1 MSVEPVSAAPWA
13 RRFASARGSL
23 PDAPAPRLRA
33 ARDRAWARFAR
44 HGFPTTR
51 VEAWKYTNLSALA
64 VAEFAA
70 PVASPITP
78 DIAAHILTGAHYRLV
93 FVNGRHQAALSD
105 VANLPA
111 GVRIDSLAA
120 MAVLSPEAV
129 ADLLGDDGDSSAD
142 SLAALN
148 GALAPEGAVIRI
160 DDGVTV
166 DRPIQLLFLSH
177 GDVPMAM
184 QMRSAIVAGPGARV
198 TVVESHVG
206 LGDAGHWINAV
217 TRLHA
222 AEGAHLSHHILQAQ
236 NQASWH
242 TARTVAEVAAGAT
255 YGNGLFATGAKT
267 ARQELHVSYT
277 GDNARAVLRGAH
289 LGQGDQHL
297 DYSSTVAH
305 ARPDG
310 QSDQVFKAAV
320 RGKSQSVFQGRLAV
334 AIDAQ
339 RTDAQQICRNLLLD
353 DGAVAYAKPELE
365 ILADDVKCSHGATI
379 GDLDA
384 TSLFYLRAR
393 GIGETEARAMLI
405 DAFIA
410 DTFADVAEEGVQL
423 AYRRLLDAWLETAP

>member
-13 RRFASARGSL
+13 RRFANARGSL

-64 VAEFAA
+64 VADFAT
-70 PVASPITP
+70 PVASPKTP
-78 DIAAHILTGAHYRLV
+78 DIAAHILPGPHYRLT
-93 FVNGRHQAALSD
+93 FVNGRYQAALSD
-105 VANLPA
+105 VANLPE

-120 MAVLSPEAV
+120 LAVLSPEVV
-129 ADLLGDDGDSSAD
+129 ADLLGDDGDDDAD

-148 GALAPEGAVIRI
+148 GALAPEGAVVRI
-160 DDGVTV
+160 DEDVAA
-166 DRPIQLLFLSH
+166 DRPVQLLFLSH
-177 GDVPMAM
+177 GDVPLAM
-184 QMRSAIVAGPGARV
+184 QVRNAVVAGPRARV

-206 LGDAGHWINAV
+206 LGNAGHWINTV
-217 TRLHA
+217 TRLDA
-222 AEGAHLSHHILQAQ
+222 GEGADLSHHVLQAQ

-242 TARTVAEVAAGAT
+242 TARTVASVAANAA
-255 YGNGLFATGAKT
+255 YGNGLFATGART
-267 ARQELHVSYT
+267 ARQELHVNFA
-277 GDNARAVLRGAH
+277 GDNAKATLRGAH
-289 LGQGDQHL
+289 LGQGEQHL
-297 DYSSTVAH
+297 DYSSNIAH

-310 QSDQVFKAAV
+310 SSDQVFKAAV

-334 AIDAQ
+334 ATDAQ

-384 TSLFYLRAR
+384 ASLFYLRAR
-393 GIGETEARAMLI
+393 GLGETEARAMLI

-410 DTFADVAEEGVQL
+410 DTFADVAEPGVQL
-423 AYRRLLDAWLETAP
+423 AYRRLLDAWLETGP